1 MNRGTLKK
9 KKTNKQ
15 TNKNKKQKN
24 GKVAIRPKTIIVFI
38 IQMTSNHYFTAFFE
52 QFSARAT

>member
-9 KKTNKQ
+9 SKQ
-15 TNKNKKQKN
+15 TNKQKQKKN

-38 IQMTSNHYFTAFFE
+38 IQMTSNHYFTAFIE
-52 QFSARAT
+52 

>member
-9 KKTNKQ
+9 KQTNKQ
-15 TNKNKKQKN
+15 TKTKNKKKN

-38 IQMTSNHYFTAFFE
+38 IQMTSNHYFTAFIE
-52 QFSARAT
+52 

>member
-9 KKTNKQ
+9 NKQTNKQ

-52 QFSARAT
+52 

>member
-1 MNRGTLKK
+1 MNRGTL

-15 TNKNKKQKN
+15 TNKQKQKNKKN

-38 IQMTSNHYFTAFFE
+38 IQMTSNHYFTAFIE
-52 QFSARAT
+52 

>member
-9 KKTNKQ
+9 KQ
-15 TNKNKKQKN
+15 KQKQKTKTN

-38 IQMTSNHYFTAFFE
+38 IQMTYNHYL
-52 QFSARAT
+52 

>member
-9 KKTNKQ
+9 SKQ
-15 TNKNKKQKN
+15 TNKKKQKKN

-38 IQMTSNHYFTAFFE
+38 IQMTSNHYFTAFIE
-52 QFSARAT
+52 

>member
-1 MNRGTLKK
+1 MNRGTL

-15 TNKNKKQKN
+15 TNKQKQKNKKN

-38 IQMTSNHYFTAFFE
+38 IQMTSNHYFTAFLK
-52 QFSARAT
+52 